1 MKKKWKEIL
10 CDIEEDKSATV
21 VLIERMKDSI
31 DYLEEKFKSIDAELR
46 LMRQVISNDTATR
59 TKNLIDVLLTNN
71 FEKDDNG
78 DFSCVAI
85 FPYRGEPYLV
95 KDGKKINLS
104 NMKNITIS
112 YDKAD
117 RNIELT
123 LDNY

>member
-1 MKKKWKEIL
+1 MKKEYKEML
-10 CDIEEDKSATV
+10 DMTVESLGKMEDSV
-21 VLIERMKDSI
+21 G
-31 DYLEEKFKSIDAELR
+31 YLEEKFKSIDAELR
-46 LMRQVISNDTATR
+46 LMRQVVYNDSVAR
-59 TKNLIDVLLTNN
+59 TKNLVDVLLTKN

-85 FPYRGEPYLV
+85 FSYRGDPYLV
-95 KDGKKINLS
+95 KDGKKIDLS

-117 RNIELT
+117 RNVELT